1 MHFYGVFMT
10 LIVSSL
16 QRLLM
21 TLLPLMLAATSLQAA
36 ADVPVETGWSGHVN
50 VGVGVGQSE
59 SNMNASILS
68 IDLGDDTISS
78 IDESPGSEDIVMPAF
93 QFEVAYTL
101 GDSQTQFY
109 LGNQVADF
117 ISFDLETTLE
127 THAGVRQQIAGIG
140 IVDFSFAKSSFPTD
154 VWKDPYIAGSPR
166 GDTERTS
173 LGLQLG
179 WSKIMETPLEFEF
192 SAMEIEIDDE
202 ESGAS
207 LVADGALNAAEQ
219 RLLKREGQIYRSTLQ
234 YNWEIN
240 ERHRLVPGIAYLDY
254 DLDGA
259 AMAEDGI
266 SLQLKYYYSLNRWR
280 LVSQLFYRDMESDE
294 TNPIYD
300 DSRDMET
307 IGAVFTAFYAEPFGL
322 KNWTANATASYTDG
336 DSNIDFYDS
345 SFGLVSV
352 GMLYRFD

>member
-1 MHFYGVFMT
+1 MRQGFST
-10 LIVSSL
+10 LALSALAFSGA
-16 QRLLM
+16 M
-21 TLLPLMLAATSLQAA
+21 AHAATDIPTES
-36 ADVPVETGWSGHVN
+36 GWSGHFN
-50 VGVGVGQSE
+50 IGAGVGQSE

-78 IDESPGSEDIVMPAF
+78 INESPGSEDIVMPTF

-117 ISFDLETTLE
+117 VSFDLETTLE
-127 THAGVRQQIAGIG
+127 THAGVRQQIAGVG

-173 LGLQLG
+173 LGLQMG

-207 LVADGALNAAEQ
+207 LVADGALIAAEQ

-266 SLQLKYYYSLNRWR
+266 SLQLKHYYNLNRWR

-307 IGAVFTAFYAEPFGL
+307 LGAVFTAFYAEPFGL

>member
-1 MHFYGVFMT
+1 MK
-10 LIVSSL
+10 
-16 QRLLM
+16 QRFSILA
-21 TLLPLMLAATSLQAA
+21 LPILAVIGAVVQAA
-36 ADVPVETGWSGHVN
+36 DITTDTGWSGHFN
-50 VGVGVGQSE
+50 IGAGVGQSE

-68 IDLGDDTISS
+68 IDLGDDTISNL
-78 IDESPGSEDIVMPAF
+78 DDSPGSEDIVMPTF

-101 GDSQTQFY
+101 GDSLTQFY

-117 ISFDLETTLE
+117 VSFDLETTLE

-173 LGLQLG
+173 LGLQMG

-207 LVADGALNAAEQ
+207 LVADGALIAAEQ
-219 RLLKREGQIYRSTLQ
+219 RLLKREGQVYRSTLQ

-266 SLQLKYYYSLNRWR
+266 SLQLKHYYSLNRWR

-300 DSRDMET
+300 DSRDVET
-307 IGAVFTAFYAEPFGL
+307 LGAVFTAFYAEPFGL